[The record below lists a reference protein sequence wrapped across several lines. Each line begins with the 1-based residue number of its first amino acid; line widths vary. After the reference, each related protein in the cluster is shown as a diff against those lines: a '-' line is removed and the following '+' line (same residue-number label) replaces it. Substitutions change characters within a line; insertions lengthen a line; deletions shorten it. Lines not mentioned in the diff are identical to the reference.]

1 MSDPTRPGDAD
12 LRETAE
18 TARRLAGDAEHD
30 ADLERPTAAG
40 AGGHPHPDIRA
51 ADHLRAQDDVET
63 YERQEELAESQADA
77 AEALSRNREVLA
89 EGREQLDEARRQAA
103 DNQEDVRELAR
114 DTSEL
119 GDQVERAHEA
129 VRQIGV
135 EDVDRG
141 GSGER

>member
-18 TARRLAGDAEHD
+18 TARRLAGDAGHD
-30 ADLERPTAAG
+30 ADLERPAAAG

-63 YERQEELAESQADA
+63 YERQEELDELQADA
-77 AEALSRNREVLA
+77 AEALSHNREVLA
-89 EGREQLDEARRQAA
+89 EGREQLHETRQQAA
-103 DNQEDVRELAR
+103 DNRENLRELAR
-114 DTSEL
+114 GTGEL
-119 GDQVERAHEA
+119 GDQIDRAHEA
-129 VRQIGV
+129 VRQTDV

-141 GSGER
+141 GGGER